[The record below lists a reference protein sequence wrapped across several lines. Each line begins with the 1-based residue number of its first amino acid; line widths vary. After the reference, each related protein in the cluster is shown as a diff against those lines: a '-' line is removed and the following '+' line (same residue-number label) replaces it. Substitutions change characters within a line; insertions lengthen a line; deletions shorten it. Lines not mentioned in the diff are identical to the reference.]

1 MKKRILLVSFLT
13 IALCFS
19 LIFGATYA
27 LFTSESKVNI
37 AVTSGKVQMEASI
50 ENLKIY
56 SLDVEQTEKFENGG
70 TAVYENGVLTLD
82 KMTPGD
88 KVTFDIKIVNSS
100 NINIK

>member
-1 MKKRILLVSFLT
+1 MKRRVLVMSLLT

-37 AVTSGKVQMEASI
+37 AVTSGKVNVEASV

-56 SLDVEQTEKFENGG
+56 SLDVEQTNVF
-70 TAVYENGVLTLD
+70 
-82 KMTPGD
+82 
-88 KVTFDIKIVNSS
+88 
-100 NINIK
+100 